1 MEMNDAL
8 KHIVE
13 PFLAPDQVL
22 LDATEDMRGNFIRI
36 IIDSEISLTLSDT
49 SEITK
54 SIRDSGEIDSRFPNG
69 YRLEVSTPGLDY
81 SLEHPF
87 QYKKNID
94 RDLKITYTENGDDVK
109 VTGKLVNANED
120 SFELKINDKKFS
132 LNYEKIKTAYVKVSF
147 K

>member
-1 MEMNDAL
+1 MNDAL

-22 LDATEDMRGNFIRI
+22 LDATEDIRGNFIRI
-36 IIDSEISLTLSDT
+36 IIDSEMSLSLNDT
-49 SEITK
+49 SQVTK

-81 SLEHPF
+81 SLEYPF

-94 RDLKITYTENGDDVK
+94 RELKIIYTENGEDLK
-109 VTGKLVNANED
+109 VTGKLINVSEN
-120 SFELKINDKKFS
+120 SFDLKINEKKIS
-132 LNYEKIKTAYVKVSF
+132 LSYEQIKTANVKVSF

>member
-1 MEMNDAL
+1 MNDAL

-22 LDATEDMRGNFIRI
+22 LDATEDIRGNFIRI
-36 IIDSEISLTLSDT
+36 IIDSEMSLSLNDT
-49 SEITK
+49 SQVTK

-81 SLEHPF
+81 SLEYPF

-94 RDLKITYTENGDDVK
+94 RELKIIYTENGEDLK
-109 VTGKLVNANED
+109 VTGKLINASED
-120 SFELKINDKKFS
+120 SFDLKINEKKIS
-132 LNYEKIKTAYVKVSF
+132 LNYEQIKTANVKVSF

>member
-1 MEMNDAL
+1 MNDAL

-22 LDATEDMRGNFIRI
+22 LDATEDIRGNFIRI
-36 IIDSEISLTLSDT
+36 IIDSEMSLSLNDT
-49 SEITK
+49 SQVTK

-81 SLEHPF
+81 SLEYPF

-94 RDLKITYTENGDDVK
+94 RELKIIYTENGEDLK
-109 VTGKLVNANED
+109 VTGKLINVNED
-120 SFELKINDKKFS
+120 SFDLKISEKKIS
-132 LNYEKIKTAYVKVSF
+132 LSYEQIKTANVKVSF